1 MEKILKNY
9 FKNKRVLVAGGT
21 GLIGA
26 HLSNKLTSAG
36 AKVIAASIDTYSRA
50 KKVLI
55 KPEIYSFCD
64 FRDPLQCKR
73 ITKNVDIIIN
83 LMGVR
88 ESTQLGISRSAT
100 ALSAFLICNTNLL
113 DNACKNKV
121 KNYLFCGSINQYPP
135 LKIRHE
141 DSVWN
146 GLPSQQDKYVGL
158 AKRIGEIQADAYANQ
173 FNWKVT
179 KIVRPSNVYGPFDN
193 FNPSTAHVIPSL
205 IYKAHKLKNNG
216 TLEIAGDG
224 SAIRDF
230 IYVEDCI
237 DGILKVLMSNK
248 INFPFNIGSG
258 SGTSIK
264 SLANVILKEFKHKN
278 LKIKWNKSLPTGD
291 DVRILDINRAKKNL
305 KFNCRYNIKNGI
317 ENTITWFLNNEKVG
331 YNLGRTYDKKY

>member
-1 MEKILKNY
+1 MEKILKNF
-9 FKNKRVLVAGGT
+9 FKNKRILIAGGT

-26 HLSNKLTSAG
+26 HLSNKLTLTG
-36 AKVIAASIDTYSRA
+36 AKVVAASIDTYSRA
-50 KKVLI
+50 RKVLNN
-55 KPEIYSFCD
+55 PEIYKFCD
-64 FRDPLQCKR
+64 FRDVNQCKK
-73 ITKNVDIIIN
+73 ITKNVDIVIN

-135 LKIRHE
+135 LKVRNE

-179 KIVRPSNVYGPFDN
+179 KIVRPSNVYGPYDN

-216 TLEIAGDG
+216 ILEIAGDG

-230 IYVEDCI
+230 IYVDDCV
-237 DGILKVLMSNK
+237 DGILKALMSKNK
-248 INFPFNIGSG
+248 LSF
-258 SGTSIK
+258 
-264 SLANVILKEFKHKN
+264 
-278 LKIKWNKSLPTGD
+278 
-291 DVRILDINRAKKNL
+291 
-305 KFNCRYNIKNGI
+305 
-317 ENTITWFLNNEKVG
+317 
-331 YNLGRTYDKKY
+331 

>member
-1 MEKILKNY
+1 MEKILKNF

-26 HLSNKLTSAG
+26 HLSNKLTLTG
-36 AKVIAASIDTYSRA
+36 AKVIAASIDTYARA
-50 KKVLI
+50 KKVLN
-55 KPEIYSFCD
+55 KPEIYNFCD
-64 FRDPLQCKR
+64 FRDVNQCKK

-88 ESTQLGISRSAT
+88 ESTQLGVSRSAT

-135 LKIRHE
+135 LKIRKE

-173 FNWKVT
+173 FDWKVT
-179 KIVRPSNVYGPFDN
+179 RIVRPSNVYGPYDN
-193 FNPSTAHVIPSL
+193 FDPSTAHVIPSL

-230 IYVEDCI
+230 IYVEDCV
-237 DGILKVLMSNK
+237 DGILKALMSKK
-248 INFPFNIGSG
+248 INYPFNLGSG
-258 SGTSIK
+258 RGASIK
-264 SLANVILKEFKHKN
+264 SLVQIILKVFKHKN
-278 LKIKWNKSLPTGD
+278 LKIKWNKNLPTGD
-291 DVRILDINRAKKNL
+291 DVRILDTTRAKKFL
-305 KFNCRYNIKNGI
+305 KFKCDYNLENGIKNTV
-317 ENTITWFLNNEKVG
+317 EWFLKNEKVG
-331 YNLGRTYDKKY
+331 YKLGRTYDKKY